1 MCNVGFARVS
11 ASWSCYVYFMLV
23 YLSQGGAWLFRRTAG
38 RGPCPR
44 RWRMKTTAPP
54 RGSKDERVVV
64 TKWPLNVCYRGLV
77 CHGAKWQR
85 WKKANAGGSMKR
97 FFRLREQ
104 RALKAR
110 EEIRSFWESRG
121 VESAPE
127 GPLPPPVTPV
137 VSSSSSEADSCAAE
151 REYLRFMATGPSDDE
166 LLEWVLRDQR
176 ELAAACFAPP
186 CS

>member
-1 MCNVGFARVS
+1 MGGNRAS
-11 ASWSCYVYFMLV
+11 AFWFCYVYFMLV
-23 YLSQGGAWLFRRTAG
+23 YFAQGGAWLFRRTAG

-44 RWRMKTTAPP
+44 RWRTKTPAPP

-64 TKWPLNVCYRGLV
+64 TKWPLKVCYRGLV

-121 VESAPE
+121 IESAPE
-127 GPLPPPVTPV
+127 GPMPPSVTPV

-176 ELAAACFAPP
+176 ELEAACFAPP